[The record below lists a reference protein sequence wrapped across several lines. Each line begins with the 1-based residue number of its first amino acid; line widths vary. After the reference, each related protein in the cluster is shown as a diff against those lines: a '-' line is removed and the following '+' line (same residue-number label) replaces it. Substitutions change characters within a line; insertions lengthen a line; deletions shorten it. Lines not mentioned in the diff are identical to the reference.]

1 MQGKHWCPLYDM
13 VHIAKNGQNKLRVF
27 GRKTKKKTC
36 EKIGKRKL
44 MLINVVQ
51 MRQLGSSKHQKDQV
65 KGETGPT
72 LQYGFLFASQQ
83 FYTVSPPIINVKP
96 STKFIPPLFISSLL
110 KCIVPSVA
118 HNSTTKHSHKL
129 KKAEQTMSTL
139 LNMVLNTLGS
149 VYSHFW

>member
-27 GRKTKKKTC
+27 GRKTKKKKKKKKKKKR

-72 LQYGFLFASQQ
+72 L
-83 FYTVSPPIINVKP
+83 
-96 STKFIPPLFISSLL
+96 
-110 KCIVPSVA
+110 
-118 HNSTTKHSHKL
+118 
-129 KKAEQTMSTL
+129 
-139 LNMVLNTLGS
+139 
-149 VYSHFW
+149 